1 MTYSPIV
8 IMRLPNI
15 SLHQLF
21 LPLPLLL
28 LGGCG
33 VVNVAYNNADMAIRW
48 FASDYFDFSTH
59 QQAQFNQDLRRMHV
73 WHRREELPKYAML
86 CTETAKRVEAGL
98 KPADLDW
105 IGSTVDVHREA
116 LLHYAAGDLAGVLV
130 TMESAQLSIMDTK
143 FAREN
148 VKFRKEHLDGT
159 PEALEKKRVKRS
171 LERIEDW
178 VGTLEPNQK
187 ERVTA
192 MVKAFPQSAEHRY
205 THRAARQKMLRE
217 LLEARLPKDKLEEGL
232 RQWLI
237 DWENDR
243 TAEHKRVWVQWV
255 KQLRQL
261 MLELDAMLTPK
272 QRMHLTRKLHGYA
285 KDFAVLSKH

>member
-1 MTYSPIV
+1 M
-8 IMRLPNI
+8 
-15 SLHQLF
+15 
-21 LPLPLLL
+21 
-28 LGGCG
+28 
-33 VVNVAYNNADMAIRW
+33 
-48 FASDYFDFSTH
+48 
-59 QQAQFNQDLRRMHV
+59 
-73 WHRREELPKYAML
+73 
-86 CTETAKRVEAGL
+86 EAR
-98 KPADLDW
+98 
-105 IGSTVDVHREA
+105 REA

-192 MVKAFPQSAEHRY
+192 MVKTFPQSAEHRY
-205 THRAARQKMLRE
+205 AHRATRQKMLRE

-232 RQWLI
+232 RQWLT
-237 DWENDR
+237 DWGNGR
-243 TAEHKRVWVQWV
+243 SAEHERVWTQWV

-272 QRMHLTRKLHGYA
+272 QRLHLTQKLHGYA
-285 KDFAVLSKH
+285 KDFTILSKR

>member
-1 MTYSPIV
+1 
-8 IMRLPNI
+8 MRFPRI
-15 SLHQLF
+15 SLRQL
-21 LPLPLLL
+21 LLPLLL
-28 LGGCG
+28 LLLSGCS
-33 VVNVAYNNADMAIRW
+33 VVTVAYNNVDMAIRW
-48 FASDYFDFSTH
+48 VVTDYFDFNTH
-59 QQAQFNQDLRRMHV
+59 QQAQFERDLRRVHA

-86 CTETAKRVEAGL
+86 CTETARRVEAGL

-105 IGSTVDVHREA
+105 MDDAMEARREA
-116 LLHYAAGDLAGVLV
+116 LMHYVAGDLAGVLG
-130 TMESAQLSIMDTK
+130 TMEPVQFSAMDTK
-143 FAREN
+143 FAKEN
-148 VKFRKEHLDGT
+148 AKFRKEHLDGT

-205 THRAARQKMLRE
+205 AHRATRQRMLRE

-232 RQWLI
+232 RQWLV
-237 DWENDR
+237 DWGNGR
-243 TAEHKRVWVQWV
+243 STEHERVWAQWV

-261 MLELDAMLTPK
+261 LLELDAMLTPK
-272 QRMHLTRKLHGYA
+272 QRLHLTQKLHGYA
-285 KDFAVLSKH
+285 KDFTLLSKR